1 MKNFIKV
8 VTNSKEESIYSI
20 LHTTDL
26 NNSTYEILQES
37 DILEDL
43 FDLYIVQSLDGHT
56 NFCDCLE
63 DAKEKE
69 KEYLNNLADI
79 FGAIKT
85 DVGWKI
91 VAKYNKNTK
100 EFSLFSTEEYK
111 LSSLESLDSL
121 CDLLSMFILG
131 QELQFNFNDIEN
143 NYKQISIL
151 KEKIKTELE
160 VLKLIKD
167 KQVDTHAFHYSI
179 DLKDYNSH
187 RWSVCPDNVLNQEEY
202 NLLKKVLKEE

>member
-8 VTNSKEESIYSI
+8 VINSKEESVYSI
-20 LHTTDL
+20 LHATDL

-85 DVGWKI
+85 DIGWKI
-91 VAKYNKNTK
+91 VARYNKNTK

-121 CDLLSMFILG
+121 CDLLNMFILG
-131 QELQFNFNDIEN
+131 QELRFNFDDVEN
-143 NYKQISIL
+143 TSKQINIL

-167 KQVDTHAFHYSI
+167 KQVDTLAFHYSI

-187 RWSVCPDNVLNQEEY
+187 RWSACSDNVLNQEEY
-202 NLLKKVLKEE
+202 NLLKKVLKGE